1 MIKSLFFSFSISLS
15 LSFYQL
21 NLYWEIIA
29 LLFLGIIL
37 LCALKTS
44 KWLCCLS
51 VHCICF
57 LHVCIKKRQRKAV
70 CFGCLLC
77 SLFSLLFV
85 FVFVP
90 FFASAQARL
99 RAELKHISKRSEKK
113 LTRIPLLAA
122 SEQGSNQQSTMLRRF
137 LTDKARSDNLCL
149 LHAFRVCW
157 QGGIVAWHFFFSFY
171 YSLFLFFYLRI
182 CVDK

>member
-1 MIKSLFFSFSISLS
+1 MGSLWLTELSIKDSFKRKVKNVIFTLGVFCSRYFF
-15 LSFYQL
+15 
-21 NLYWEIIA
+21 
-29 LLFLGIIL
+29 
-37 LCALKTS
+37 T
-44 KWLCCLS
+44 
-51 VHCICF
+51 CF
-57 LHVCIKKRQRKAV
+57 RVC
-70 CFGCLLC
+70 
-77 SLFSLLFV
+77 S
-85 FVFVP
+85 

-157 QGGIVAWHFFFSFY
+157 QGGIVAWHFFSFFN
-171 YSLFLFFYLRI
+171 SLFLFIFAFALINGNSLFYLSFSFFNVCWKSIFYVGMRLFSTP
-182 CVDK
+182 